1 MKQENKNF
9 LYNAVYQMLIFIIP
23 FVLTPY
29 ISRVLGVSMV
39 GVYSY
44 TYSIISYFM
53 LFSML
58 GINNYASRKI
68 AKCSENTKQLNYTFC
83 SIYYF
88 QLITFFITF
97 LIYIVFLIFFQY
109 DQKNIMFVQS
119 LFLISSLF
127 DINWLFF
134 GLEKFKITVSR
145 NIIIK
150 LLSMILVF
158 IFVKTPNDLWKY
170 TLIMSGSTLLS
181 QLYLW
186 IFLKKEITL
195 VRVLKKDILSNL
207 KPCLILFIP
216 VISYSIYRVM
226 DKTMIGAIASS
237 VELGNYES
245 AEKITN
251 IPMSFVTALGTV
263 MLPHMSKISLK
274 DIEKNIYSSFEL
286 SFFIVCPMF
295 VCLEIIAG
303 SFSNIFFGSEFT
315 EAGNI
320 IRILMVTTIFSA
332 ISNVVRTNYLI
343 PAQKDTI
350 YVKSTIYGAIVN
362 LIFNSLFIRKYGA
375 YGACIGT
382 IAAELILMIYQSYNA
397 RDTINFL
404 KVFKI
409 FLKYLMIS
417 IVIGVFV
424 LLLEFSSLND
434 MLKLIL
440 QIIVAVV
447 LYFILNYKYIIY
459 DFFGRKKVSLQS
471 SSETKC

>member
-23 FVLTPY
+23 FILTPY
-29 ISRVLGVSMV
+29 ISRVLGVNNV
-39 GVYSY
+39 GIYSY

-53 LFSML
+53 LFAML
-58 GINNYASRKI
+58 GINNHASRNI
-68 AKCSENTKQLNYTFC
+68 AKCSENPEKLNYMFC

-88 QLITFFITF
+88 QLMAFFVTSIIYIIF
-97 LIYIVFLIFFQY
+97 LILFHY
-109 DQKNIMFVQS
+109 DHKNIMIIQS

-127 DINWLFF
+127 DVNWLFF

-158 IFVKTPNDLWKY
+158 MFVKIPDDLWKY
-170 TLIMSGSTLLS
+170 TLIMAGSTLLS

-186 IFLKKEITL
+186 LFVKKEIKF
-195 VRVLKKDILSNL
+195 VPVSRKDILSNL

-226 DKTMIGAIASS
+226 DKTMIGAIANSI
-237 VELGNYES
+237 ELGNYES

-251 IPMSFVTALGTV
+251 IPISFVTALGTV

-274 DIEKNIYSSFEL
+274 EIKKNIYSSFEL

-295 VCLEIIAG
+295 IFLEIIAG
-303 SFSNIFFGSEFT
+303 NFSNIFFGSEFT
-315 EAGNI
+315 ETGNI
-320 IRILMVTTIFSA
+320 IRILMFTTLFSA
-332 ISNVVRTNYLI
+332 VSNIVRTNYLI
-343 PAQKDTI
+343 PTKKDSI

-362 LIFNSLFIRKYGA
+362 LILNSVFIKKYGA

-382 IAAELILMIYQSYNA
+382 IAAELILMLYQSYYA
-397 RDTINFL
+397 KDTIDYF

-409 FLKYLMIS
+409 FLKYLIISMI
-417 IVIGVFV
+417 IGLFV
-424 LLLEFSSLND
+424 LLFELFPLNNI
-434 MLKLIL
+434 LKLIL
-440 QIIVAVV
+440 QAITAVI
-447 LYFILNYKYIIY
+447 LYFTINYKYIMH
-459 DFFGRKKVSLQS
+459 DFFGIHDN
-471 SSETKC
+471 

>member
-109 DQKNIMFVQS
+109 DQKIIMFVQS

-150 LLSMILVF
+150 LLSQLV
-158 IFVKTPNDLWKY
+158 K
-170 TLIMSGSTLLS
+170 LS
-181 QLYLW
+181 
-186 IFLKKEITL
+186 
-195 VRVLKKDILSNL
+195 
-207 KPCLILFIP
+207 
-216 VISYSIYRVM
+216 
-226 DKTMIGAIASS
+226 
-237 VELGNYES
+237 
-245 AEKITN
+245 
-251 IPMSFVTALGTV
+251 
-263 MLPHMSKISLK
+263 
-274 DIEKNIYSSFEL
+274 
-286 SFFIVCPMF
+286 
-295 VCLEIIAG
+295 
-303 SFSNIFFGSEFT
+303 
-315 EAGNI
+315 
-320 IRILMVTTIFSA
+320 
-332 ISNVVRTNYLI
+332 
-343 PAQKDTI
+343 
-350 YVKSTIYGAIVN
+350 
-362 LIFNSLFIRKYGA
+362 
-375 YGACIGT
+375 
-382 IAAELILMIYQSYNA
+382 
-397 RDTINFL
+397 
-404 KVFKI
+404 
-409 FLKYLMIS
+409 
-417 IVIGVFV
+417 
-424 LLLEFSSLND
+424 
-434 MLKLIL
+434 
-440 QIIVAVV
+440 
-447 LYFILNYKYIIY
+447 
-459 DFFGRKKVSLQS
+459 
-471 SSETKC
+471 